1 LEGTLLYFANGS
13 SKSARA
19 GKHPSRFYSYEVYE
33 GKLNATNANAV
44 KEKIPSAIKCQRGSP
59 RIISI
64 RRGKGYP
71 SATIAGALA
80 ILPAEMQRVHTR
92 TRRRVPLS
100 STIFTVWRFG
110 SQRRRVLLW
119 AWLTLFPVAGPLPH
133 T

>member
-1 LEGTLLYFANGS
+1 MEGTLLYFANGS

-33 GKLNATNANAV
+33 GKLDEGKLDATNANAV
-44 KEKIPSAIKCQRGSP
+44 KEKTPSAIKCQRGSQ

-110 SQRRRVLLW
+110 SQRRRVLL
-119 AWLTLFPVAGPLPH
+119 
-133 T
+133 